1 MIEPASRT
9 RNFTYAI
16 RNIVV
21 EAKRLEA
28 QGKKIIYLNIGDP
41 VPYGFN
47 TPEHLVE
54 AVAKAVR
61 DGLNGYAPSAGIPQ
75 AREAVAAES
84 CRRGVEL
91 SPEDVFITSG
101 ASEAADLLLGSMLEP
116 GDEVLVPCPGYPL
129 YTAIL
134 AKLGAREIPYLLD
147 PAENWAPSLAAI
159 RASITPR
166 TRAIVIINP
175 NNPTGAVYQKERL
188 LELINI
194 AVEHKLLILAD
205 EVYWRMTYEEP
216 APPIASLVDREAAV
230 VTLESMSKIYL
241 APGWRVGWMKLSNSH
256 LMKDLAVAVRKMADA
271 RLCSPCP
278 PQYAVKPA
286 LEGDHAFLEDV
297 MRRFR
302 QLRDITYQRIN
313 AIEGMNCTLPAGAF
327 YAMAQ
332 MERLAG
338 ATDEEFILSLLRE
351 TGILFVHG
359 SGFGTNPA
367 DGYFRIV
374 YLPEPETLHQV
385 YDRLAEFVATWP
397 R

>member
-1 MIEPASRT
+1 MITPASRT
-9 RNFTYAI
+9 HNFTYAI

-28 QGKKIIYLNIGDP
+28 QGRKITYLNIGDP
-41 VPYGFN
+41 VPYGFQ

-54 AVAKAVR
+54 AVARAIR
-61 DGLNGYAPSAGIPQ
+61 NGLNGYAPSTGILE
-75 AREAVAAES
+75 AREAIAAES

-91 SPEDVFITSG
+91 TPDDVFITSG
-101 ASEAADLLLGSMLEP
+101 ASEAADLLLGSLLEV

-147 PAENWAPSLAAI
+147 PAENWAPSLEAI

-175 NNPTGAVYQKERL
+175 NNPTGAVYNKQRL
-188 LELINI
+188 LELIEI
-194 AVEHKLLILAD
+194 ATEHRLLILAD
-205 EVYWRMTYEEP
+205 EVYWRMTYDEP
-216 APPIASLVDREAAV
+216 APPIASLVGRETPV

-256 LMKDLAVAVRKMADA
+256 LMKDLSVAVRKMADA

-286 LEGDHAFLEDV
+286 LEGDHTFLEEV

-302 QLRDITYQRIN
+302 TLRDITYERIN
-313 AIEGMNCTLPAGAF
+313 AIDGMNCTLPAGAF

-332 MERLAG
+332 FERLG
-338 ATDEEFILSLLRE
+338 KATDEEFILSLLHH

-359 SGFGTNPA
+359 SGFGTRPA

-374 YLPEPETLHQV
+374 YLPQPEVLHQV
-385 YDRLAEFVATWP
+385 YDRLAEFVAAWP
-397 R
+397 K